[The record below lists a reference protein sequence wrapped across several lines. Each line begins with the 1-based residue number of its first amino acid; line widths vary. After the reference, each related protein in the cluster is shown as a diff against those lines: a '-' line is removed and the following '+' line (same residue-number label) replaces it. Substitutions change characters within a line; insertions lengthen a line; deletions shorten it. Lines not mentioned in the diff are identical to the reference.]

1 MKQMTQ
7 KIMQQRTGDQALNF
21 LAFALGALLLFHGI
35 DKLIDGIVGIEKL
48 LIELKVPYAH
58 YVSYGV
64 YAGEVVAPLFLILGI
79 FIRYAAAVVI
89 VNMIVAIILVH
100 REMIFTLGDYGEWSI
115 ETPMLYLVMAISLVL
130 WNKS

>member
-1 MKQMTQ
+1 MTQ
-7 KIMQQRTGDQALNF
+7 KIMQQRTGDRALNF
-21 LAFALGALLLFHGI
+21 LAFALGILLLFHGV
-35 DKLIDGIVGIEKL
+35 DKLVDGIEGIEKL

-64 YAGEVVAPLFLILGI
+64 YIGEVLAPIFLILGI

-100 REMIFTLGDYGEWSI
+100 RDVIFTLGDYGEWSI
-115 ETPMLYLVMAISLVL
+115 ETPVLYLVMAITLVL
-130 WNKS
+130 WNKP

>member
-1 MKQMTQ
+1 MKQ

-21 LAFALGALLLFHGI
+21 LAFALGALLLFHGV
-35 DKLIDGIVGIEKL
+35 DKLMDGIVGIEKL

-100 REMIFTLGDYGEWSI
+100 REMIFTLGEYGEWSI